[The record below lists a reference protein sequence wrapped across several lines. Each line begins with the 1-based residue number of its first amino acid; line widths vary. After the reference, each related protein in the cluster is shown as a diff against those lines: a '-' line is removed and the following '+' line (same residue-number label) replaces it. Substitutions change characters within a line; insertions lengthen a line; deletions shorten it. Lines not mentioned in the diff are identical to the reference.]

1 MDDGT
6 RNGAGRWERRRA
18 GRSDTQEP
26 EGEAQLCTRH
36 ESWEQPSEAVD
47 RAGLGSRDPG
57 AQGRASCH
65 LAELQDQQNAKEM
78 LAAKQLAEK
87 NQKDDETRQPGRRCE
102 RSAPHQWRARYSPR
116 QGAGMTLNLYLLCV
130 IAGRTGSHV
139 VLFNVSERL
148 YIRRR
153 VLELARARGEMQ

>member
-1 MDDGT
+1 MLLLGHTDRWD
-6 RNGAGRWERRRA
+6 RVRQLLQSQPAGHLR
-18 GRSDTQEP
+18 
-26 EGEAQLCTRH
+26 GEQSHQGL
-36 ESWEQPSEAVD
+36 D
-47 RAGLGSRDPG
+47 RALQLMPVGSKWQLFIPPNLAYG
-57 AQGRASCH
+57 ATGSGRRTIGP
-65 LAELQDQQNAKEM
+65 NATPYPSKANPEP
-78 LAAKQLAEK
+78 
-87 NQKDDETRQPGRRCE
+87 DDETRQPGRRCE

>member
-1 MDDGT
+1 MGDGLMHFMPRAVELRSEFGPALLSTFRAPNRLESSDWNGNAMDDGT

-65 LAELQDQQNAKEM
+65 
-78 LAAKQLAEK
+78 
-87 NQKDDETRQPGRRCE
+87 
-102 RSAPHQWRARYSPR
+102 
-116 QGAGMTLNLYLLCV
+116 
-130 IAGRTGSHV
+130 
-139 VLFNVSERL
+139 
-148 YIRRR
+148 
-153 VLELARARGEMQ
+153 